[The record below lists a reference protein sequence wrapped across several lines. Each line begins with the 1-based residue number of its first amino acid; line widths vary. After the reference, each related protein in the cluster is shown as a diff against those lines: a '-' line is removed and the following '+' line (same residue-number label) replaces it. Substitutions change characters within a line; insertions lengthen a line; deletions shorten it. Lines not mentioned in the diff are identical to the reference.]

1 MASAAR
7 DSATVFI
14 LDDDASMRDS
24 LRWLIQSVGL
34 PVEAYASATDFLAKY
49 DPERSGCLVLDVR
62 MRGMSGLELQEE
74 LARRGITIP
83 VIIVTGHADVP
94 MAVRAMKS
102 GALDFLEKPFSDQ
115 ALLDRIQ
122 RAIEIDRNAR
132 RSRDERADVLSRLSV
147 LTRREREIVDLLVD
161 GKANK
166 EIAAELGLSTRTVEG
181 HRAHIMDKVGATS
194 FAELVRMTLIAR
206 TEAPEQE

>member
-1 MASAAR
+1 MAFAAR
-7 DSATVFI
+7 DSATVFV

-34 PVEAYASATDFLAKY
+34 PVEAYSSAGDFLEKY
-49 DPERSGCLVLDVR
+49 DRERPGCLVLDVR

-74 LARRGITIP
+74 LVRRGISVP
-83 VIIVTGHADVP
+83 VIVVTGHADVP
-94 MAVRAMKS
+94 MAVRAMKA

-122 RAIEIDRNAR
+122 RAIEIDREAR
-132 RSRDERADVLSRLSV
+132 RSRDERADVLARLAV
-147 LTRREREIVDLLVD
+147 LTRREREIVDLLVE

-194 FAELVRMTLIAR
+194 FAELVRMTLVAR
-206 TEAPEQE
+206 SDAPGA

>member
-1 MASAAR
+1 MAAR
-7 DSATVFI
+7 DAGTVFV

-34 PVEAYASATDFLAKY
+34 SVEAFGSASDFLATY
-49 DPERSGCLVLDVR
+49 QPERSGCLVLDVR

-74 LARRGITIP
+74 LARRGISIP
-83 VIIVTGHADVP
+83 TIIVTGHADVP
-94 MAVRAMKS
+94 MAVRAMKA

-115 ALLDRIQ
+115 ALLDRIH
-122 RAIEIDRNAR
+122 RALEIDRSAR
-132 RSRDERADVLSRLSV
+132 RSREERADVLSRLAV

-181 HRAHIMDKVGATS
+181 HRAHIMDKVGAAS
-194 FAELVRMTLIAR
+194 FAELVRMTLLAR
-206 TEAPEQE
+206 EQAAED